1 MAAGTAATVEFTA
14 SSQRVKMVDMHPKEP
29 IFIAALYSGG
39 INLYNYQTQALV
51 RSFDTGTGLPVRC
64 VRFIP
69 RLQSFVCG
77 CDDMNVRVFNYNTME
92 RTKIFQAHDDYI
104 RCVAVHD
111 QLPLVLT
118 CADDMTIRQWDWSKG
133 WTLQMTYEGHQHFC
147 MAVAFNPKDSSTF
160 ASASM
165 DCTIKV
171 WRINIPTPNYQL
183 EGHDDGVNCVEFYPR
198 GDKPYLLSGSD
209 DRTVRLWD
217 YQTKGCLQVFSFHE
231 DNVASVLFH
240 PDLPVMYSI
249 SESDSIAAFSTE
261 TLRLLYSCNHSDMGR
276 GWSLTSKRHSNML
289 VAGFDNGVRV
299 YKVGVDRP
307 VFSMDANGR
316 VLVATGNDITRMD
329 IKAVGPETPDGDV
342 LSVAT
347 KDMGTVEA
355 TARSIFHAA
364 NGQFICVLGD
374 SDYTIISSL
383 SLRPKSYGQCLS
395 FVWGPESGAY
405 AVLEGSTTL
414 KIYKG
419 FKGRAALSLP
429 EVADK
434 LFGGPLLAVRTS
446 SSVMFYDWGTLSLI
460 RQIDETPTAV
470 EWNATGELV
479 ALVTST
485 SVFLLKFNGDAVA
498 QYLEQNTAVGDDGLD
513 FSFDLVEELDE
524 RARDLAWVGDCL
536 VYINQVHRLNYY
548 IGGEVNNIAVLNRN
562 QYLLGYLPKE
572 NRLFCIDKEKNITSY
587 LLQVNVIEYM
597 AAIVREDFE
606 AANALLPTIDVSL
619 RDKLSRFVESR
630 GLLETALEIATDDK
644 HRFDLAVQLKRLSL
658 AHEIASAANV
668 ASHWKQ
674 VGDIALEHGYFDMA
688 IESLE
693 KCSDWSGLLLIY
705 TSLND
710 MQAISRLGDCC
721 LQSGQAN
728 LAFTCYHLTQRH
740 AECVELLQKTGK
752 TGDAA
757 FYARTYCPN
766 LIEDAVAKWKVSV
779 ASIPRV
785 SQALA
790 SPAAYPNLFPSLR
803 DVDLTHPRGPKVDA
817 LSPASGSAKLVA
829 TVNCTPDR
837 APLNAQPS
845 QSTASASLHGS
856 HTAPTVDALFQ
867 PAAEVP
873 QQPMHAP
880 IETLGTSAFPP
891 PPPPSLQAVTPD
903 VPNVPTFRHIAGSE
917 SSEMQEA
924 LAEDDMWGEE

>member
-1 MAAGTAATVEFTA
+1 MSAGTMATVEFTA
-14 SSQRVKMVDMHPKEP
+14 PSQRVKMVDMHPKEP

-77 CDDMNVRVFNYNTME
+77 CDDMNVRVFNYHTME

-133 WTLQMTYEGHQHFC
+133 WTLQITYEGHQHFC
-147 MAVAFNPKDSSTF
+147 MAIAFNPKDSSAF

-171 WRINIPTPNYQL
+171 WRINTPIPNYQL
-183 EGHDDGVNCVEFYPR
+183 EGHEDGVNCVEFYPR

-217 YQTKGCLQVFSFHE
+217 YQTKACLQVFSFHDE
-231 DNVASVLFH
+231 NVASVLFH
-240 PDLPVMYSI
+240 PDLPVIYSI
-249 SESDSIAAFSTE
+249 SESDHIAAFSTE
-261 TLRLLYSCNHSDMGR
+261 TFRLLYSCSHSDMGR
-276 GWSLTSKRHSNML
+276 GWSLTAKRYTNML
-289 VAGFDNGVRV
+289 IAGFDNGVRA
-299 YKVGVDRP
+299 YKVGVDKP

-316 VLVATGNDITRMD
+316 VLVVTGNEITRMD
-329 IKAVGPETPDGDV
+329 IKAVGSETPDGEV

-347 KDMGTVEA
+347 KDMGAVEA
-355 TARSIFHAA
+355 TARSIFHAG

-374 SDYTIISSL
+374 DNYTIISAL
-383 SLRPKSYGQCLS
+383 SLRPKSYGQCIS

-405 AVLEGSTTL
+405 AVLESSTTL
-414 KIYKG
+414 KIFKS
-419 FKGRAALSLP
+419 FKGRAVLSLP
-429 EVADK
+429 AVADK
-434 LFGGPLLAVRTS
+434 LFGGPLLAVRTNNS
-446 SSVMFYDWGTLSLI
+446 IMFYDWGTLALI
-460 RQIDETPTAV
+460 RQIDETPMTL
-470 EWNATGELV
+470 EWNATGGLV
-479 ALVTST
+479 ALVTS
-485 SVFLLKFNGDAVA
+485 SGVFLLKFNGDAVA
-498 QYLEQNTAVGDDGLD
+498 QYLEQNATTSDDGLD

-524 RARDLAWVGDCL
+524 KARDVAWVGDCL

-587 LLQVNVIEYM
+587 RFEVNVIEYM
-597 AAIVREDFE
+597 AAIVREDFD

-630 GLLETALEIATDDK
+630 GLLEIALEIATDDE
-644 HRFDLAVQLKRLSL
+644 HRFDLAVQLKQLSL
-658 AHEIASAANV
+658 ACEIASKANV

-674 VGDIALEHGYFDMA
+674 VGDIALEQGYFDMA

-693 KCSDWSGLLLIY
+693 KCNDWSGLLLIY
-705 TSLND
+705 KSLND

-752 TGDAA
+752 MGDAA

-766 LIEDAVAKWKVSV
+766 LIEDAVAKWRASV

-790 SPAAYPNLFPSLR
+790 NPAAYPNLFPSLR
-803 DVDLTHPRGPKVDA
+803 YADLSSRKEPKADVPLSMSEPAKVVADIDSARDHTPLRGQ
-817 LSPASGSAKLVA
+817 L
-829 TVNCTPDR
+829 
-837 APLNAQPS
+837 
-845 QSTASASLHGS
+845 
-856 HTAPTVDALFQ
+856 
-867 PAAEVP
+867 AAEILP
-873 QQPMHAP
+873 QPMHTPMEA
-880 IETLGTSAFPP
+880 SQSSVVS
-891 PPPPSLQAVTPD
+891 PPPPSFQAIGVATTDAAPVHD
-903 VPNVPTFRHIAGSE
+903 TVGSVSNEIQELVDE
-917 SSEMQEA
+917 SGA
-924 LAEDDMWGEE
+924 

>member
-1 MAAGTAATVEFTA
+1 MYTHTQVTSSQCRSVKMSAGTTATVEFTA

-29 IFIAALYSGG
+29 IFISSLYSGG

-77 CDDMNVRVFNYNTME
+77 CDDMNLRVFNYNTME

-104 RCVAVHD
+104 RCVAVHE

-133 WTLQMTYEGHQHFC
+133 WALQMTYEGHQHFC

-171 WRINIPTPNYQL
+171 WRINIATPNYQL
-183 EGHDDGVNCVEFYPR
+183 EGHEDGVNCVEFYPR

-217 YQTKGCLQVFSFHE
+217 YQTKACLHVFSFHE

-240 PDLPVMYSI
+240 PDLPVIYSI

-261 TLRLLYSCNHSDMGR
+261 TFRLLYSCNHSDMGR
-276 GWSLTSKRHSNML
+276 GWSLTTKRHSNML
-289 VAGFDNGVRV
+289 IAGFDNGVRA
-299 YKVGVDRP
+299 YKVGVDKP

-316 VLVATGNDITRMD
+316 VLVATGNEITRMD
-329 IKAVGPETPDGDV
+329 IKAVGPETPDGEV
-342 LSVAT
+342 LNVAT
-347 KDMGTVEA
+347 KDMGTVET
-355 TARSIFHAA
+355 TARSIFHAG

-374 SDYTIISSL
+374 DNYTIISSL
-383 SLRPKSYGQCLS
+383 SLRPKSYGQCVS

-429 EVADK
+429 EVANK

-446 SSVMFYDWGTLSLI
+446 NSIMFYDWGTLALI
-460 RQIDETPTAV
+460 RQIDETPTTL
-470 EWNATGELV
+470 EWNSTGELV
-479 ALVTST
+479 ALVTSS

-498 QYLEQNTAVGDDGLD
+498 QYLEQNTTTGDDGLD

-524 RARDLAWVGDCL
+524 KVRDVSWVGDCL

-548 IGGEVNNIAVLNRN
+548 IGGEVNNIAVLNRS

-587 LLQVNVIEYM
+587 LLQVNAIEYM
-597 AAIVREDFE
+597 AAIVREDFDI
-606 AANALLPTIDVSL
+606 ANVLLPTIDVSL

-630 GLLETALEIATDDK
+630 GLLQMALEIATDDER
-644 HRFDLAVQLKRLSL
+644 RFDMAVQLKQLSL
-658 AHEIASAANV
+658 AHEIASAANI

-674 VGDIALEHGYFDMA
+674 VGDIALEQGSFEMA

-693 KCSDWSGLLLIY
+693 KCNDWSGLLLIY
-705 TSLND
+705 MSLND
-710 MQAISRLGDCC
+710 MEAISRLGDRC

-740 AECVELLQKTGK
+740 AECVELLQKTCK

-757 FYARTYCPN
+757 FYARTYCPS

-779 ASIPRV
+779 ATIPRV
-785 SQALA
+785 SEALA

-803 DVDLTHPRGPKVDA
+803 NVD
-817 LSPASGSAKLVA
+817 LSPAKAPEV
-829 TVNCTPDR
+829 D
-837 APLNAQPS
+837 APLNAQPPPPG
-845 QSTASASLHGS
+845 ASASLHGS
-856 HTAPTVDALFQ
+856 STAPTVADLFQ
-867 PAAEVP
+867 PAADAP
-873 QQPMHAP
+873 QQSMHAP
-880 IETLGTSAFPP
+880 PLLDNVGSA
-891 PPPPSLQAVTPD
+891 
-903 VPNVPTFRHIAGSE
+903 
-917 SSEMQEA
+917 SSGMGE
-924 LAEDDMWGEE
+924 LADEEDAWGED